1 MLDQETMLREKV
13 DELER
18 QGRYYDMVAPL
29 EELVGL
35 LSVRCSGGG
44 CHTAKET
51 PEYAAT
57 LDRLGGLH
65 RNLGNLER
73 SYSIYQEAVRTSAT
87 VFGTNDPNYA
97 TTLNNYAGLL
107 RLRKEFAAADTAYEQ
122 AERIYDATLG
132 PNHVLTVSCLNNRGL
147 LRQDQQLF
155 DEALQL
161 HQEALARL
169 RSQPGN
175 EVAQATTLNNLA
187 SVYAKLKDYEKA
199 RSYMEQASEIYER
212 TVGKQ
217 SDLYL
222 GQIHNLASMQALSG
236 DYQGALTRFEWV
248 AQRCREMFGPRSD
261 NLVAVLKNLEA
272 IYSRLGMDEKATE
285 AHAEL
290 EKIQGY

>member
-13 DELER
+13 DDLER

-29 EELVGL
+29 EELVSL

-44 CHTAKET
+44 CHGAKET

-73 SYSIYQEAVRTSAT
+73 SYDIYQEAVHTSAT

-107 RLRKEFAAADTAYEQ
+107 RLRKEFAEAENAYHQ
-122 AERIYDATLG
+122 AEQIYNATLG

-147 LRQDQQLF
+147 LRQDQGHYE
-155 DEALQL
+155 EALQL
-161 HQEALARL
+161 HTEALSRL
-169 RSQPGN
+169 RAQDGN
-175 EVAQATTLNNLA
+175 DVAQATTLNNLA

-199 RSYMEQASEIYER
+199 STYMEEASQIYER

-236 DYQGALTRFEWV
+236 DYEGALPRFEWV

-261 NLVAVLKNLEA
+261 NLIAVLKNLEA
-272 IYSRLGMDEKATE
+272 VYAHLGMDEKAAQ
-285 AHAEL
+285 AHDEL
-290 EKIQGY
+290 QKIQGK